1 MTPSEAALHALTQA
15 AKEGRLTT
23 HLRNPPAPVN
33 TFTGKNI
40 SPQARAAMRGAEIQ
54 IGKNPK
60 LLPAQRNRER
70 AKAGGR
76 INACMP
82 VKPKR
87 WLKMT

>member
-70 AKAGGR
+70 GSQTKAKR
-76 INACMP
+76 ENTWVSQKDNP
-82 VKPKR
+82 R
-87 WLKMT
+87 